1 MYVAD
6 MKTCKL
12 TIVIPVYNREKFLS
26 RTLSSVS
33 MQTYTD
39 FHLVLVD
46 NASSDASLRI
56 CQDFA
61 SQTFENSKMEVTV
74 LRELRKGASFARNA
88 GLCICNTPYVYFFD
102 SDDEMSPDFVEKV
115 TDLMNSD
122 FDLMCFPVR
131 QVQNGVEQK
140 RFFQSYAA
148 AYDHILNSMLSTQ
161 SMLFRTDFLRGVGG
175 WNESLLTW
183 DDWELGERILLHHPR
198 VKWLPSFC
206 FHRIYVHHE
215 SITGEGFSSR
225 LEWLAKAMDAAV
237 QNVHSLLKEGD
248 ERKKCLRALFYR
260 YAILQ
265 GHLRAE
271 KNMNGAL
278 ECALQANRISVS
290 WCEKCIWKALSCYVA
305 HGGRGAWRMAKFL
318 L

>member
-1 MYVAD
+1 

-12 TIVIPVYNREKFLS
+12 TIVIPVYNREKFLL
-26 RTLSSVS
+26 RTLSSVA

-61 SQTFENSKMEVTV
+61 SQSFEDSKMNVTV
-74 LRELRKGASFARNA
+74 LQEPRKGASFARNT
-88 GLCICNTPYVYFFD
+88 GLSICNTPYIYFFD

-115 TDLMNSD
+115 TDLMDSD

-131 QVQNGVEQK
+131 QIQNGVEQ
-140 RFFQSYAA
+140 RRVFQPYAT
-148 AYDHILNSMLSTQ
+148 AYTHILNSMLSTQ
-161 SMLFRTDFLRGVGG
+161 SMLFRTDFLRSVGG

-183 DDWELGERILLHHPR
+183 DDWELGERALLHHPH
-198 VKWLPSFC
+198 VKWLPSLC

-225 LEWLAKAMDAAV
+225 LDWLIKAMNAAI
-237 QNVHSLLKEGD
+237 QDVHSLLKESG

-260 YAILQ
+260 YAILH
-265 GHLRAE
+265 GHLCAE
-271 KNMNGAL
+271 RNKNGAL
-278 ECALQANRISVS
+278 KCALQANYISVS
-290 WCEKCIWKALSCYVA
+290 WRDKWIWKGLSRYVA
-305 HGGRGAWRMAKFL
+305 HGGRGAWRIAQFL